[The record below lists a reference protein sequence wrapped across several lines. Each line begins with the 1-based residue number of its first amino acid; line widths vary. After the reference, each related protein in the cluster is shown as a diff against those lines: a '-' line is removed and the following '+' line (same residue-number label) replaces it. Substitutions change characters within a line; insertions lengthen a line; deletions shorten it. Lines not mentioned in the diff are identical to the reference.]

1 MLRLNE
7 GSSEIPRQGELS
19 LPDIIFLYANAVRR
33 LETYASDQEAESAGY
48 KQ

>member
-1 MLRLNE
+1 MWEMVE
-7 GSSEIPRQGELS
+7 GSAEIPRQGELS